1 MLWVGLGLG
10 LGIWSSLGLT
20 SGSGLVLGLGLAL
33 PTRAFYTFDI
43 RIVRI
48 LTSAFHPWLRG

>member
-43 RIVRI
+43 RIRI